1 MADNEVATKKDL
13 AAVETH
19 LRADLAGIET
29 RMTGIETCIT
39 GIETRITENSAEL
52 ETRIVDRMTEL
63 IRDIETSMLTAFHG
77 YGKGQSSRMHLL
89 ESADSSF
96 AQRLAAL
103 EDRVLNLETRRGP
116 GQH

>member
-1 MADNEVATKKDL
+1 MNMADNEVATKKDL
-13 AAVETH
+13 AEVETR
-19 LRADLAGIET
+19 LRADLAKIET
-29 RMTGIETCIT
+29 RIT
-39 GIETRITENSAEL
+39 GIETRMTENSAEL